1 MKLLY
6 VEDNPFD
13 RDLTRRVLLKQ
24 LPGLEWDAVPSAREA
39 IARIDARMPEVLLLD
54 MWLQDGCGLEV
65 LLDVRRR
72 GLPIVVVVVAGAGD
86 EASVIRF
93 LKAGAQDYLPK
104 HGDYLDRLGERLQQA
119 QRQFRE
125 NLRPR
130 SVLTVLYVESSP
142 DDIEL
147 TRHHFERRA
156 PHLDLVALPDGP
168 AALAWLEA
176 PGNRADVA
184 LLDLRLPGMSGLEL
198 LPRLQAGYGLPCLVI
213 TGRGDEADAAQAMHL
228 GATGYLIK
236 EHGYIVALPHA
247 IEHAHVLAA
256 YTALRQAG
264 VTGADGAAATASSGP
279 DSPRSGH

>member
-24 LPGLEWDAVPSAREA
+24 LPRLEWDAALSVREA
-39 IARIDARMPEVLLLD
+39 IARIDARPPEVLLLD
-54 MWLQDGCGLEV
+54 MWLQDGCGLDV
-65 LLDVRRR
+65 LLHVRRR
-72 GLPIVVVVVAGAGD
+72 GLDIAVVAVAGAGD
-86 EASVIRF
+86 EASVIQF

-104 HGDYLDRLGERLQQA
+104 HGDYLEHLGERLQEA
-119 QRQFRE
+119 QRRFRE

-142 DDIEL
+142 DDIAL

-156 PHLDLVALPDGP
+156 PHLDLVTMPDGP
-168 AALAWLEA
+168 AALAWLEV
-176 PGNRADVA
+176 PGNHADVA

-198 LPRLQAGYGLPCLVI
+198 LPLLQARHGLPCLVI

-228 GATGYLIK
+228 GATDYLIK

-256 YTALRQAG
+256 YTALRRNC
-264 VTGADGAAATASSGP
+264 AAAEATTAPSAP
-279 DSPRSGH
+279 DAPRSAR